1 MTNIPLEPLANLVLW
16 EYSRVFDNLKTSWK
30 QLPRDRK
37 DHPLATVQNSSH
49 SPVANQGG
57 VTTQGKPWGSLQGE
71 TWGIVAIRKR
81 AQVRQRLRE

>member
-57 VTTQGKPWGSLQGE
+57 VTTQGKPWGSRVLTLGKPGGSSQFE
-71 TWGIVAIRKR
+71 NERKC
-81 AQVRQRLRE
+81 VEG